1 MDLEKLKY
9 PIGQYSLKKTLT
21 ERERKDCLEKIRT
34 TPQLLREAIQGLSE
48 AQLNTP
54 YRPDGWTVRQV
65 VHHVPD
71 SHINSYVRFRW
82 AMTEPSP
89 TIKAYEEQ
97 HWAELPDGKNAPI
110 NISLDLLEVLHK
122 RWMLLLDSMTETD
135 FAKILVH
142 PVSGELTLDEM
153 LQIYAWHGP
162 HHIAHITELRKREGW
177 T

>member
-1 MDLEKLKY
+1 
-9 PIGQYSLKKTLT
+9 
-21 ERERKDCLEKIRT
+21 
-34 TPQLLREAIQGLSE
+34 
-48 AQLNTP
+48 
-54 YRPDGWTVRQV
+54 
-65 VHHVPD
+65 
-71 SHINSYVRFRW
+71 
-82 AMTEPSP
+82 MTEPSP

-110 NISLDLLEVLHK
+110 DVSLDLLEILHK

-135 FAKILVH
+135 FTKILVH
-142 PVSGELTLDEM
+142 PVSGDLTLDEM